1 MSMEPTTVGLE
12 PQIMDS
18 ERPQVADEATT
29 EAMAKMTEAVE
40 ARKAAKREAAK
51 RFSEK
56 KAAERLERV
65 EKAKKFIEKLKA
77 EKLWEKI
84 GKDNQEF
91 LDKLATVS
99 NNNGIA
105 STSTFTM
112 MFGADVKVGSKV
124 TLLQAFE
131 RTRKGQNEIDRLVR
145 SKWLQKGIIVKYT
158 RNDKDIFKSTYEV
171 MELPLPQ

>member
-1 MSMEPTTVGLE
+1 MSLE
-12 PQIMDS
+12 PQIMN
-18 ERPQVADEATT
+18 EARPIDEDVRP
-29 EAMAKMTEAVE
+29 EAVRGVAVSAEALE

-56 KAAERLERV
+56 KAAEKTERV
-65 EKAKKFIEKLKA
+65 EKATKLIAKLKA

-84 GKDNQEF
+84 GKENQEF

-99 NNNGIA
+99 NNSGIA

-145 SKWLQKGIIVKYT
+145 SKWAQKGIVVKYT
-158 RNDKDIFKSTYEV
+158 RDDKDIFKSTYEV
-171 MELPLPQ
+171 MELPQ

>member
-1 MSMEPTTVGLE
+1 MSLE
-12 PQIMDS
+12 PQIMD
-18 ERPQVADEATT
+18 EARPMVADEDVVDV
-29 EAMAKMTEAVE
+29 AVSAETLE

-56 KAAERLERV
+56 KAAEKSERV
-65 EKAKKFIEKLKA
+65 EKANKLIDKLKA

-84 GKDNQEF
+84 GKENQEF

-99 NNNGIA
+99 NNSGIA

-131 RTRKGQNEIDRLVR
+131 RTRKGQNEIDRLMR
-145 SKWLQKGIIVKYT
+145 SKWMQKGIIVKYT
-158 RNDKDIFKSTYEV
+158 RDDKDIFKSTYEV